1 MSILTSQQNLIPN
14 PDFEEYYDCEFGMAS
29 YLNDVIP
36 FWKPRVTT
44 PRYFNT
50 FCSIPPHQPYNG
62 NGFIYLLTVDNASAD
77 DGGNQIRNYV
87 QVETLQPLLEGKNY
101 YLEYYVQQT
110 YSPESAHSHHG
121 ILFSNQLV
129 IDVTFPIT
137 PPFYPLLLEPQL
149 EIDTIVEAFG
159 FWKKISFCY
168 TPDQDYSVLTVG
180 TFQPRDSIQ
189 RNTPILYGLYSYDAF
204 YLIEI
209 PDTLQLVSTPT
220 RDTICAGECVTF
232 SSNHSRVPGDFLWD
246 LPGSDLSSAADSV
259 VTVCYDQPGTYAVGL
274 STDHCHGTYSRTWPE
289 AVVVLPRPSQT
300 GGAAQT
306 YRLLRGESLP
316 LEICDNSLD
325 WTVNWS
331 PAAGLSCTDCP
342 DPVYGGTESVQL
354 TAVISLGGAC
364 PDTCRY
370 TIEVVDGAA
379 AAFSA
384 EEPSICAGECFRFQN
399 NSTAATRP
407 IRFGP
412 ADDLRE
418 VPAGRPMLE
427 YCPPEAGTYELLFI
441 VGGELNSDTFIIS
454 GLVARSAPVPV
465 AVQRDFSTT
474 VDDLLALFP
483 GFEAETYRW
492 QVAFR
497 QSGTGLPRLP
507 PRRRDALRER
517 DRPTHRRQRCLFG
530 QPALPNRSGPPTG
543 PDLPAQCVLPQCRR
557 HQRYLPR
564 LRPLL

>member
-1 MSILTSQQNLIPN
+1 M
-14 PDFEEYYDCEFGMAS
+14 
-29 YLNDVIP
+29 
-36 FWKPRVTT
+36 
-44 PRYFNT
+44 
-50 FCSIPPHQPYNG
+50 
-62 NGFIYLLTVDNASAD
+62 
-77 DGGNQIRNYV
+77 
-87 QVETLQPLLEGKNY
+87 
-101 YLEYYVQQT
+101 EYYVRQT
-110 YSPESAHSHHG
+110 YDSIHAHSHLG
-121 ILFSNQLV
+121 VLFANELV
-129 IDVTFPIT
+129 PEVSFPVS
-137 PPFYPLLLEPQL
+137 PPFYPILVDPQL
-149 EIDTIVEAFG
+149 EVDSIIHAYGE
-159 FWKKISFCY
+159 WKKISHCY
-168 TPDQDYSVLTVG
+168 TPDQSYSTLTIG
-180 TFQPRDSIQ
+180 CFQSLDSIL
-189 RNTPILYGLYSYDAF
+189 RSDPGLFAFYSYDAF

-246 LPGSDLSSAADSV
+246 LPGSDLGSAADSV

-325 WTVNWS
+325 WTVSWS

-354 TAVISLGGAC
+354 TAVISLSGAC

-370 TIEVVDGAA
+370 AIEVVDGAA

-465 AVQRDFSTT
+465 AVQRDYSTT
-474 VDDLLALFP
+474 VDDLLTLFP

-492 QVAFR
+492 QVLSGSLELDCPACPRVGVTPFV
-497 QSGTGLPRLP
+497 SGTVQLTAANGACSDSLLYQIEVAR
-507 PRRRDALRER
+507 
-517 DRPTHRRQRCLFG
+517 
-530 QPALPNRSGPPTG
+530 QPALIYLPSAFSPNADGINDTFRAYGRYFEVADLQIYDRYGGLLHRSSGPAAAWDGRSGGRPVVPGVYVYVLRYRNIYGEEGVESGSVVVTG
-543 PDLPAQCVLPQCRR
+543 GRNE
-557 HQRYLPR
+557 
-564 LRPLL
+564 